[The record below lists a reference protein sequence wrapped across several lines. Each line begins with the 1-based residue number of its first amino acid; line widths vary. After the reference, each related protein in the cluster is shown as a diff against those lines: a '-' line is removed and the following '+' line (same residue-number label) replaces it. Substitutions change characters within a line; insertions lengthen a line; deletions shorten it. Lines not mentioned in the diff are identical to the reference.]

1 MPDKVFIDSNIFI
14 YAKIKSQDAKKHIGA
29 QSFLRSLDRQVI
41 ISIQVVNEF
50 YSTLVRIGVD
60 DATIQSFLK
69 QIMQS
74 TLTQSI
80 TKSTIELCWKMRN
93 GYHYSYYDSLILAS
107 AFESGCNILY
117 SEDMQHG
124 QVIEKKLKIVNPF
137 NNGHESKLR

>member
-1 MPDKVFIDSNIFI
+1 MRDKVFVDSNIFI
-14 YAKIKSQDAKKHIGA
+14 YAKIKSQDAEKYIGA
-29 QSFLRSLDRQVI
+29 QSLLRSLDRQVI
-41 ISIQVVNEF
+41 ISVQVLNEF
-50 YSTLVRIGVD
+50 YNTLVRIGVD

-80 TKSTIELCWKMRN
+80 NKSTVELCWEMRN
-93 GYHYSYYDSLILAS
+93 RYHYSYYDSLILAS
-107 AFESGCNILY
+107 AVESRCTIIY

-137 NNGHESKLR
+137 SREP

>member
-1 MPDKVFIDSNIFI
+1 MKDKVFVDSNIFI
-14 YAKIKSQDAKKHIGA
+14 YAKIKSQDAEKHIGA
-29 QSFLRSLDRQVI
+29 QSLLRSLDRQVI
-41 ISIQVVNEF
+41 ISVQVLNEF
-50 YSTLVRIGVD
+50 YNTLDRIGVD

-80 TKSTIELCWKMRN
+80 NKSTIELCWEMRN

-107 AFESGCNILY
+107 AFEARCTILY

-137 NNGHESKLR
+137 YRGHE